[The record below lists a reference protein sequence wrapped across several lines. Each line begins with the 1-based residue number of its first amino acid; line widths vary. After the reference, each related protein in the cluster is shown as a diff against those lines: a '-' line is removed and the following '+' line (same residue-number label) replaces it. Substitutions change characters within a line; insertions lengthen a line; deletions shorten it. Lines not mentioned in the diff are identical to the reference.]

1 MSKIQVVVSGLGWM
15 GSGIGSIESA
25 IEELLEE
32 ARDEILLT
40 AYAIG
45 KTDRIFKLL
54 EVALLRGVRV
64 RMIVNRLPEQ
74 HESIQHILNELQ
86 KKYRHFQLYP
96 FNPGNERGDLHA
108 KVLVVDRK
116 RALVGSSS
124 LSYNGLILNHEMA
137 VLIDGQEAATIG
149 VAIDRLTGHAG
160 I

>member
-1 MSKIQVVVSGLGWM
+1 GNLLGCLALTPQVYPNEASLSKTHV
-15 GSGIGSIESA
+15 
-25 IEELLEE
+25 
-32 ARDEILLT
+32 
-40 AYAIG
+40 
-45 KTDRIFKLL
+45 
-54 EVALLRGVRV
+54 
-64 RMIVNRLPEQ
+64 
-74 HESIQHILNELQ
+74 ELQ

-116 RALVGSSS
+116 RALVGSSN